1 MVIDNDYGHFWLH
14 VAGKSFINQK
24 LLQDYSNKE
33 IDIRNKMRLIV
44 VLTAATVGAMLH
56 LPPCVQAIINPF

>member
-1 MVIDNDYGHFWLH
+1 MVIDNDYGHFWFH

-56 LPPCVQAIINPF
+56 LPP